1 MVPKSGRGAQKGYQ
15 ISVSANACGGRVVY
29 SGHYIMTGFSVA
41 NSAQHPSEC
50 LRGGTFDCQLPSP
63 EGSEYEHSLIK

>member
-1 MVPKSGRGAQKGYQ
+1 MGCEVGILQEDGRESK
-15 ISVSANACGGRVVY
+15 SVSVV
-29 SGHYIMTGFSVA
+29 HDVVRQRA
-41 NSAQHPSEC
+41 EC

>member
-1 MVPKSGRGAQKGYQ
+1 MSASDQIKHPISGAP
-15 ISVSANACGGRVVY
+15 CTFVVV
-29 SGHYIMTGFSVA
+29 GFYT
-41 NSAQHPSEC
+41 EC